1 MIWGQTLQSYIYPQL
16 PNLQYGIPT
25 NQGSDLTFATDLT
38 FTLYQYKTCPY
49 CSKVRAFLDYYG
61 FPYKVVEVN
70 PVMHTEIKWSEYQKV
85 PILMVEGKE
94 IVVSRVDL
102 KLEEKVF
109 KASALFNYYYYF
121 FNCLIKPP
129 L

>member
-1 MIWGQTLQSYIYPQL
+1 MQSYIYPQL
-16 PNLQYGIPT
+16 PNLQNSIPT
-25 NQGSDLTFATDLT
+25 NHGSDLTFATDLT

-61 FPYKVVEVN
+61 FQYKVVEVN
-70 PVMHTEIKWSEYQKV
+70 PVMHTEIKWSSEYQTV

-109 KASALFNYYYYF
+109 QASTQFFYLLFNKTIF
-121 FNCLIKPP
+121 L
-129 L
+129 